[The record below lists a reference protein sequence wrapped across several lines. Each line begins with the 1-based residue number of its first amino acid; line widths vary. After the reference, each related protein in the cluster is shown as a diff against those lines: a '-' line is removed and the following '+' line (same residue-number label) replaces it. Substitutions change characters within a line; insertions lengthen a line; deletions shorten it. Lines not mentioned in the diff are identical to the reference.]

1 MFGQTFLTAA
11 APNIYFSIFSI
22 NNSELF
28 MFISL
33 AIYKD
38 VYTACRTGG
47 DESEFSI
54 VLLLLLFGSM
64 EVGGDCLVL

>member
-1 MFGQTFLTAA
+1 
-11 APNIYFSIFSI
+11 
-22 NNSELF
+22 

-47 DESEFSI
+47 DASEFSI
-54 VLLLLLFGSM
+54 LLLLLPFGSM